1 MQADFAS
8 YQQQLLGHLQQ
19 AYDGLQARIE
29 SIVVSQRFQ
38 DLVQV
43 AMQQWLAA
51 ASCFAA
57 LMLLLAT
64 IAAGMPHVCG
74 SL

>member
-8 YQQQLLGHLQQ
+8 HQQHGHLQQ

-29 SIVVSQRFQ
+29 SLIASERFQ
-38 DLVQV
+38 ELVQV

-64 IAAGMPHVCG
+64 IAAGMLHAC
-74 SL
+74 

>member
-1 MQADFAS
+1 MQADVAF

-29 SIVVSQRFQ
+29 SFFGSQRFQ

-51 ASCFAA
+51 ASCVAA

-64 IAAGMPHVCG
+64 IAAGMPHAW
-74 SL
+74 